1 MPINQNLTNQGSQL
15 FSRPYGNPKRRASM
29 ELHLPKNNFKISSV
43 VDFPKKHP
51 DFGGLETNQKHET
64 HT

>member
-1 MPINQNLTNQGSQL
+1 
-15 FSRPYGNPKRRASM
+15 M

-51 DFGGLETNQKHET
+51 DFGGPETNQKHET